1 MKLSCSGKQPTQANC
16 LARARRRPL
25 SWPCSLLLCCLL
37 GFPLG
42 CEEEPSDGEPDRV
55 VAEFVVR
62 MQRVHGDRKA
72 ARAAYELLWSD
83 ARRNLAE
90 RAKRASD
97 VAGREIAPEEM
108 LPPSRFTL
116 NHKPQRYDARIDGDW
131 AEVSVTAE
139 NAGVDRVKC
148 VREDGK
154 WRVVLELPP
163 LPPIERRV
171 DGGL

>member
-1 MKLSCSGKQPTQANC
+1 MRPRRVALGQALWL
-16 LARARRRPL
+16 LATPL
-25 SWPCSLLLCCLL
+25 FAMLV
-37 GFPLG
+37 G
-42 CEEEPSDGEPDRV
+42 CEEEASDGEPERV
-55 VAEFVVR
+55 VSEFIQR
-62 MQRVHGDRKA
+62 MQRVHGERKA
-72 ARAAYELLWSD
+72 ARAAYDLLWSD

-108 LPPSRFTL
+108 LPPSRFSL
-116 NHKPQRYDARIDGDW
+116 HHKPRHFDMRIDGDW
-131 AEVSVTAE
+131 AEVAVTGEDGA
-139 NAGVDRVKC
+139 VDRVKC

-163 LPPIERRV
+163 LPPIERRL

>member
-1 MKLSCSGKQPTQANC
+1 M
-16 LARARRRPL
+16 
-25 SWPCSLLLCCLL
+25 SLLTRREWLSALL
-37 GFPLG
+37 ALTLLPA
-42 CEEEPSDGEPDRV
+42 CEEDPADSDPDRV
-55 VAEFVVR
+55 VAEFITR

-72 ARAAYELLWSD
+72 ARAAYDLLWSD

-108 LPPSRFTL
+108 LPPSRFAL
-116 NHKPQRYDARIDGDW
+116 HRKPRQYEARVDGDW
-131 AEVSVTAE
+131 AEVSISSDEGA
-139 NAGVDRVKC
+139 VDRVKC

-163 LPPIERRV
+163 LAPIERRM

>member
-1 MKLSCSGKQPTQANC
+1 MLG
-16 LARARRRPL
+16 RRRAVQQL
-25 SWPCSLLLCCLL
+25 QRMLIAAAAVML
-37 GFPLG
+37 LG
-42 CEEEPSDGEPDRV
+42 CEEEASDGEPDRV
-55 VAEFVVR
+55 VAELIAR
-62 MQRVHGDRKA
+62 MQRVHGERKA
-72 ARAAYELLWSD
+72 ARAAYDLLWSD

-108 LPPSRFTL
+108 LPPSRFSMH
-116 NHKPQRYDARIDGDW
+116 HKPQHFEARIDGDW
-131 AEVSVTAE
+131 AEVTVRGE
-139 NAGVDRVKC
+139 NGAIDRVKC

-163 LPPIERRV
+163 LPPIERRI

>member
-1 MKLSCSGKQPTQANC
+1 MPSRRNSLGFVGL
-16 LARARRRPL
+16 LAAT
-25 SWPCSLLLCCLL
+25 LLPLL
-37 GFPLG
+37 G
-42 CEEEPSDGEPDRV
+42 CQEEASDIEPERLVS
-55 VAEFVVR
+55 EFIQR

-72 ARAAYELLWSD
+72 ARSAYELLWSD

-108 LPPSRFTL
+108 LPPSRFSL
-116 NHKPQRYDARIDGDW
+116 RHKPRRFEARIDGDW
-131 AEVSVTAE
+131 AEVSVTGDDA
-139 NAGVDRVKC
+139 AVDRVKC
-148 VREDGK
+148 VREDGN

-163 LPPIERRV
+163 LPPIEHRL

>member
-1 MKLSCSGKQPTQANC
+1 MSSRRALLTQVWLV
-16 LARARRRPL
+16 LAAAAVPL
-25 SWPCSLLLCCLL
+25 SA
-37 GFPLG
+37 
-42 CEEEPSDGEPDRV
+42 CEEEASDGEPDRV
-55 VAEFVVR
+55 VAEFIER

-72 ARAAYELLWSD
+72 ARAAYDLLWGD

-108 LPPSRFTL
+108 LPPSRFSL
-116 NHKPQRYDARIDGDW
+116 HHKPQHFEARVDGDW
-131 AEVSVTAE
+131 AEVTATGE
-139 NAGVDRVKC
+139 NGAVDRMKC

-163 LPPIERRV
+163 LAPIERRL

>member
-1 MKLSCSGKQPTQANC
+1 MS
-16 LARARRRPL
+16 ARRVALRQAL
-25 SWPCSLLLCCLL
+25 CLL
-37 GFPLG
+37 ATPLWATLWG
-42 CEEEPSDGEPDRV
+42 CEEEASDGEPERV
-55 VAEFVVR
+55 VSEFIQR
-62 MQRVHGDRKA
+62 MQRVHGERKA
-72 ARAAYELLWSD
+72 ARAAYDLLWSD

-108 LPPSRFTL
+108 LPPSRFSL
-116 NHKPQRYDARIDGDW
+116 HHKPRHFEMRIDGDW
-131 AEVSVTAE
+131 AEVAVTGE
-139 NAGVDRVKC
+139 DGSVDRVKC

-163 LPPIERRV
+163 LPPIERRL

>member
-1 MKLSCSGKQPTQANC
+1 MGPRRVALRRAVWL
-16 LARARRRPL
+16 LATPL
-25 SWPCSLLLCCLL
+25 FATLV
-37 GFPLG
+37 G
-42 CEEEPSDGEPDRV
+42 CEEEASDGEPERV
-55 VAEFVVR
+55 VSEFIQR
-62 MQRVHGDRKA
+62 MQRVHGERKA
-72 ARAAYELLWSD
+72 ARAAYDLLWSD

-108 LPPSRFTL
+108 LPPSRFSL
-116 NHKPQRYDARIDGDW
+116 HHKPRHFDMRIDGDW
-131 AEVSVTAE
+131 AEVSVTGEDGA
-139 NAGVDRVKC
+139 VDRVKC

-163 LPPIERRV
+163 LPPIERRL

>member
-1 MKLSCSGKQPTQANC
+1 MTSRPTWMGAALTAAFIA
-16 LARARRRPL
+16 LA
-25 SWPCSLLLCCLL
+25 
-37 GFPLG
+37 G
-42 CEEEPSDGEPDRV
+42 CEEEGSDSEPDRL
-55 VAEFVVR
+55 VAEFIGR
-62 MQRVHGDRKA
+62 MQRVHGERKS

-108 LPPSRFTL
+108 LPPSRFSL
-116 NHKPQRYDARIDGDW
+116 HHKPRRYEAHVDGDW
-131 AEVSVTAE
+131 AEVSVSSDS
-139 NAGVDRVKC
+139 GSVDRVKC

-163 LPPIERRV
+163 LAPIERRT
-171 DGGL
+171 DAGL

>member
-1 MKLSCSGKQPTQANC
+1 MRGRRVALRQAFC
-16 LARARRRPL
+16 LLATPPL
-25 SWPCSLLLCCLL
+25 ASLL
-37 GFPLG
+37 G
-42 CEEEPSDGEPDRV
+42 CQEEASDGEPERV
-55 VAEFVVR
+55 VAEFIAR
-62 MQRVHGDRKA
+62 MQRVHGERKA
-72 ARAAYELLWSD
+72 ARAAYDLLWSD

-108 LPPSRFTL
+108 LPPSRFSL
-116 NHKPQRYDARIDGDW
+116 HHKPRHFDMRVDGDW
-131 AEVSVTAE
+131 AEVVVTGE
-139 NAGVDRVKC
+139 DGIVNRVKC

-163 LPPIERRV
+163 LPPIERRL

>member
-1 MKLSCSGKQPTQANC
+1 MA
-16 LARARRRPL
+16 ARRVALRQAL
-25 SWPCSLLLCCLL
+25 WLLATLL
-37 GFPLG
+37 FATLVG
-42 CEEEPSDGEPDRV
+42 CEEEASDGEPERV
-55 VAEFVVR
+55 VSEFIQR
-62 MQRVHGDRKA
+62 MQRVHGERKA
-72 ARAAYELLWSD
+72 ARAAYDLLWGD

-108 LPPSRFTL
+108 LPPSRFSL
-116 NHKPQRYDARIDGDW
+116 HHKPRHFEMRIDGDW
-131 AEVSVTAE
+131 AEVAVTGEDGA
-139 NAGVDRVKC
+139 VDRVKC

-163 LPPIERRV
+163 LPPIERRL

>member
-1 MKLSCSGKQPTQANC
+1 MSPRRVALRQAFWL
-16 LARARRRPL
+16 LAMPPL
-25 SWPCSLLLCCLL
+25 ASL
-37 GFPLG
+37 LG
-42 CEEEPSDGEPDRV
+42 CEEEASDGEPDRV
-55 VAEFVVR
+55 VAELIQR
-62 MQRVHGDRKA
+62 MQRVHGERKA
-72 ARAAYELLWSD
+72 ARAAYDLLWSD

-108 LPPSRFTL
+108 LPPSRFSL
-116 NHKPQRYDARIDGDW
+116 HHKPRHFEMRIDGDW
-131 AEVSVTAE
+131 AEVTVTGE
-139 NAGVDRVKC
+139 DGSVDRVKC

-163 LPPIERRV
+163 LAPIEHRL

>member
-1 MKLSCSGKQPTQANC
+1 MS
-16 LARARRRPL
+16 ARRAWLVFATRAL
-25 SWPCSLLLCCLL
+25 VLAALASL
-37 GFPLG
+37 PG
-42 CEEEPSDGEPDRV
+42 CEEEGSDNEPDQL
-55 VAEFVVR
+55 VAELVTR

-72 ARAAYELLWSD
+72 ARAAYDLLWSD

-116 NHKPQRYDARIDGDW
+116 HHKPRRFEARVDGDW
-131 AEVSVTAE
+131 AEVTVTGE
-139 NAGVDRVKC
+139 DGTVDRVKC

-163 LPPIERRV
+163 LPPIERRS
-171 DGGL
+171 DTAP

>member
-1 MKLSCSGKQPTQANC
+1 MSSRRDLLSRTP
-16 LARARRRPL
+16 LALGALAL
-25 SWPCSLLLCCLL
+25 SVL
-37 GFPLG
+37 LG
-42 CEEEPSDGEPDRV
+42 CEEEGSDNEPDRL
-55 VAEFVVR
+55 VAEFVTR

-72 ARAAYELLWSD
+72 ARAAYDLLWGD

-116 NHKPQRYDARIDGDW
+116 HHKPRRFEARVDGDW
-131 AEVSVTAE
+131 AEVTVTGEGGA
-139 NAGVDRVKC
+139 VDRVKC

-154 WRVVLELPP
+154 WRVVLELPQ
-163 LPPIERRV
+163 LPPIERRN
-171 DGGL
+171 DAAQ

>member
-1 MKLSCSGKQPTQANC
+1 MRGRRASRASC
-16 LARARRRPL
+16 
-25 SWPCSLLLCCLL
+25 LLLCAALALALAL
-37 GFPLG
+37 GA
-42 CEEEPSDGEPDRV
+42 CRKESSDVEPDRV
-55 VAEFVVR
+55 VAEFIDR
-62 MQRVHGDRKA
+62 MRRVHGDRKQ

-108 LPPSRFTL
+108 LPPSRFSL
-116 NHKPQRYDARIDGDW
+116 RHEARRYEARIDGDW
-131 AEVSVTAE
+131 AEVTVFGENRSVH
-139 NAGVDRVKC
+139 RVKC
-148 VREDGK
+148 VREDGN

-163 LPPIERRV
+163 LPPIERRP

>member
-1 MKLSCSGKQPTQANC
+1 MASR
-16 LARARRRPL
+16 RAVL
-25 SWPCSLLLCCLL
+25 FGAGSLLL
-37 GFPLG
+37 GG
-42 CEEEPSDGEPDRV
+42 CEEEGGDSEPDRL
-55 VAEFVVR
+55 VAEFIVR

-72 ARAAYELLWSD
+72 ARAAYDLLWSD

-108 LPPSRFTL
+108 LPPSRFSVH
-116 NHKPQRYDARIDGDW
+116 HKPRRFEQHIDGDW
-131 AEVSVTAE
+131 AEVSVSSDS
-139 NAGVDRVKC
+139 GSIDRVKC

-163 LPPIERRV
+163 LAPIEHRV

>member
-1 MKLSCSGKQPTQANC
+1 MTSRRALFSA
-16 LARARRRPL
+16 LAA
-25 SWPCSLLLCCLL
+25 LLLL
-37 GFPLG
+37 PG
-42 CEEEPSDGEPDRV
+42 CEEEGSDSEPDRL
-55 VAEFVVR
+55 VAEFIAR
-62 MQRVHGDRKA
+62 MQRVHGERKA

-108 LPPSRFTL
+108 LPPSRFSL
-116 NHKPQRYDARIDGDW
+116 HRKPRHYEARVDGDW
-131 AEVSVTAE
+131 AEVSVTSDGGA
-139 NAGVDRVKC
+139 VDRVKC

-163 LPPIERRV
+163 LAPIEHRL

>member
-1 MKLSCSGKQPTQANC
+1 MSSRRVALRQA
-16 LARARRRPL
+16 
-25 SWPCSLLLCCLL
+25 CCLL
-37 GFPLG
+37 ASPVLGSLWG
-42 CEEEPSDGEPDRV
+42 CEEEASDGEPDRV
-55 VAEFVVR
+55 VAEFIQR
-62 MQRVHGDRKA
+62 MQRVHGERKA
-72 ARAAYELLWSD
+72 ARAAYDLLWSD

-108 LPPSRFTL
+108 LPPSRFSL
-116 NHKPQRYDARIDGDW
+116 HHKPRGYGMRVDGDW
-131 AEVSVTAE
+131 AEVTVTGEDA
-139 NAGVDRVKC
+139 AVDRVKC

-163 LPPIERRV
+163 LAPIERRL

>member
-1 MKLSCSGKQPTQANC
+1 MP
-16 LARARRRPL
+16 ARRVLLRGAAAGLFWLL
-25 SWPCSLLLCCLL
+25 SA
-37 GFPLG
+37 
-42 CEEEPSDGEPDRV
+42 CEEEGSDSEPDRL
-55 VAEFVVR
+55 VAEFIVR

-72 ARAAYELLWSD
+72 ARAACDLLWRD
-83 ARRNLAE
+83 AQRNLAE

-108 LPPSRFTL
+108 LPPSRFSL
-116 NHKPQRYDARIDGDW
+116 HHKPRRYEAHIDGDW
-131 AEVSVTAE
+131 AEVSVIGDS
-139 NAGVDRVKC
+139 GVIDRVKC

-163 LPPIERRV
+163 LAPIERRL